1 MSARSALRLTNSA
14 GIAALAPRRELQER
28 LDAGATECN
37 REMFGMAALGGDA
50 RCACDIKVR
59 QASEILLVQQH
70 EPALFV
76 RQHILAELRSKRRQ
90 PLGDRRQSRLGLSR
104 GAGAGTGEIE
114 MIALKHARLFGGK
127 PEVVLLA
134 FKRIDALEQGLV
146 QRDLA
151 SMAREHRR
159 DLPLDRLELVI

>member
-28 LDAGATECN
+28 LDAGATECH

-59 QASEILLVQQH
+59 QTNEILLVQEH

-90 PLGDRRQSRLGLSR
+90 PLGGGGQPRLGLSR
-104 GAGAGTGEIE
+104 RAGAGAGGIE
-114 MIALKHARLFGGK
+114 MIALA
-127 PEVVLLA
+127 
-134 FKRIDALEQGLV
+134 DA
-146 QRDLA
+146 
-151 SMAREHRR
+151 
-159 DLPLDRLELVI
+159 